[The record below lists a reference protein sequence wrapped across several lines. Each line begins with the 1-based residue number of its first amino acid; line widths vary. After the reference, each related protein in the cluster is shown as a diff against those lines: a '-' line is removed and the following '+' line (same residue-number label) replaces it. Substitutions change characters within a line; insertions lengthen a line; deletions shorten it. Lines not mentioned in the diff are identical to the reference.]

1 LTIYAFEYILKQ
13 VYNEKED
20 FMKLLIAGSRSIRE
34 YDLSPYI
41 PHEVDTIISGGA
53 EGIDRLAE
61 AYADEHKLSKYV
73 IRPQYA
79 RYGRA
84 APLKR
89 NQEMVD
95 MADVVLVI
103 WDGESKGSRFTVAY
117 AQKQNKPLLL
127 IQI

>member
-1 LTIYAFEYILKQ
+1 
-13 VYNEKED
+13 
-20 FMKLLIAGSRSIRE
+20 MKLLIAGSRSIRE
-34 YDLSPYI
+34 YDLSLYI
-41 PHEVDTIISGGA
+41 PHAVDTIISGGA

-61 AYADEHKLSKYV
+61 VYADEHKLSKYV

-95 MADVVLVI
+95 MADAVLVI
-103 WDGESKGSRFTVAY
+103 WDGQSKGSRFTVEY
-117 AQKQNKPLLL
+117 AKKQNKPLFL
-127 IQI
+127 IQV